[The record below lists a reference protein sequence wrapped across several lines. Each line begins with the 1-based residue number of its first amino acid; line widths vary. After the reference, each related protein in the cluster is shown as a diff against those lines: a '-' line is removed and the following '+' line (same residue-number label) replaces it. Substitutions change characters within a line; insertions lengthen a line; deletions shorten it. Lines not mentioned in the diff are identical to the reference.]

1 MSAMVQ
7 RDITRRDWVTAI
19 ALAAAPVQAQA
30 PAQAALVSEAR
41 SEIRQDAEV
50 LKKFPLPTA
59 VEPATVFR
67 P

>member
-7 RDITRRDWVTAI
+7 RNITRRDWVAAV
-19 ALAAAPVQAQA
+19 ALAATPARAQT

>member
-7 RDITRRDWVTAI
+7 RDITRRDWVAAI
-19 ALAAAPVQAQA
+19 ALAAAPA
-30 PAQAALVSEAR
+30 PAQTPDQATVISEAR

-50 LKKFPLPTA
+50 LKKFPLPLA
-59 VEPATVFR
+59 VEPATIFR